1 MSLNQGVGKYIHSTD
16 KPIMNIENAI
26 AILQPLV
33 FAKTGKYLDTL
44 QLNILRGAWEN
55 QTYEEIAET
64 YCFSLAHAKTVGAN
78 LWDLL
83 SEVTDTKINKKNVQ
97 VVLER
102 KLTELATDGVTDV
115 TDELPVTSET
125 IEKINNPSTVTSTVI
140 SVASVTSVTS
150 VTTSAATAAPLSEA
164 PGGIVTLDSPF
175 YIPRPPIEQRCYDT
189 IKQAG
194 SLIRIQAPRQMGKT
208 SLMARILD
216 YSRQLG
222 YVTVIL
228 NLQLASQ
235 NVFSNLERFLKWFC
249 VIIGKNLG
257 LPNQL
262 AEYWDDILDSN
273 ASTTD
278 YFENYLLAQIDTS
291 IVIAVD
297 DMDVLFSYPDI
308 ASDFLGLLRSWY
320 EKAKYGDGNAD
331 IWKKLRLLVVNS
343 TETIL
348 SLNLEQSPFNVG
360 LLIELPE
367 FTPSQV
373 EDLVQRHRLD
383 WEREEIEQ
391 LMNLVGGNPYL
402 IGKALFHIQHQEL
415 TLEELLPQSATKG
428 RVYGEHLRRKL
439 WHLQNYPQLLTAL
452 ITVANSLIPVELERV
467 EAVKLHGMGLVKLR
481 GKQAIPRCELYRQ
494 YFGQENISELAIRY

>member
-1 MSLNQGVGKYIHSTD
+1 
-16 KPIMNIENAI
+16 MNIEDAI
-26 AILQPLV
+26 AILLPLV
-33 FAKTGKYLDTL
+33 FAKTGKYLDIL
-44 QLNILRGAWEN
+44 QLNILRGAWDN
-55 QTYEEIAET
+55 QSYEEIAET
-64 YCFSLAHAKTVGAN
+64 HRFSAAHAKTVGAN

-83 SEVTDTKINKKNVQ
+83 SQVIETKINKKNVQ
-97 VVLER
+97 VVLEC
-102 KLTELATDGVTDV
+102 KLKELAADR
-115 TDELPVTSET
+115 
-125 IEKINNPSTVTSTVI
+125 
-140 SVASVTSVTS
+140 
-150 VTTSAATAAPLSEA
+150 LSEV

-189 IKQAG
+189 IGQSG
-194 SLIRIQAPRQMGKT
+194 SLIRIQSPRQMGKT

-216 YSRQLG
+216 YARHLG

-235 NVFSNLERFLKWFC
+235 NVFSNLERFLQWFC
-249 VIIGKNLG
+249 VIVGKNLG

-320 EKAKYGDGNAD
+320 EKAKYGDRNAD

-383 WEREEIEQ
+383 WEPEEIEQ

-452 ITVANSLIPVELERV
+452 ITVANSPIPVELERV
-467 EAVKLHGMGLVKLR
+467 EAVKLHGIGLVKLR

-494 YFGQENISELAIRY
+494 YFGQENISQEAIPEIFHHSQ